1 MKIPNIL
8 KLFFIFLLNNLIL
21 ILVFNI
27 SVNKQSLI
35 SDLLAWGL
43 IISSSYFLLNLFG
56 KNFKILGII
65 GLSVLITSQ
74 IYFLW
79 EKYR

>member
-35 SDLLAWGL
+35 MIGVFAFALTLL
-43 IISSSYFLLNLFG
+43 SKFLEN
-56 KNFKILGII
+56 
-65 GLSVLITSQ
+65 
-74 IYFLW
+74 
-79 EKYR
+79 EKH

>member
-1 MKIPNIL
+1 MKN
-8 KLFFIFLLNNLIL
+8 
-21 ILVFNI
+21 
-27 SVNKQSLI
+27 I